1 MIIQHIQI
9 KNFRS
14 IQNAS
19 FTCDSLTAL
28 VGRNGTGKS
37 SFLSALELF
46 YDQSAKVQAD
56 DFYAGDTSLEIE
68 VVLTFSDLTEE
79 EEKFFTAYID
89 NGMLSVARIFSNGS
103 GTNSGSYHGMRLQ
116 NPDFAEIRAADG
128 RRDFTNKY
136 NELKSKGK
144 YTSLP
149 TVRSAD
155 QADQALTEW
164 ENAHP
169 KERIRIRDD
178 GQFFGF
184 TGVGQGYLG
193 RYTRFIR
200 VPAVRDATDDATDK
214 RGSSISEIMDLV
226 VRSVVSTRKD
236 VTALKEQTQTQYE
249 AILDPSKL
257 TELTTLEVQLS
268 QTLKQYAPDAS
279 VSLSW
284 SDLAEI
290 TIPMPEAEI
299 KLSEDG
305 YKSAVQQTGHGLQRA
320 FILTMLQ
327 HLVAAREM
335 ERASTGD
342 LDSNNSKDT
351 EVTSVPNLVLAVE
364 EPELYQHP
372 SRQRHMASVL
382 LQLAQGSVPGVAKQT
397 QVIYAT
403 HAPLF
408 VGLDRFDQIRI
419 IRKAEGNLGDPKTT
433 SVTTVS
439 LNSVAEKLW
448 GLDGQTGERYTPST
462 LRPRMQA
469 VMTPWMNE
477 GFFAD
482 VVVLV
487 EGVGDHAAV
496 LAVARSMGINL
507 ESFNICVI
515 PCLGKNNLD
524 KPAVVFLEFGIST
537 YVIWDSDSSS
547 MNPISDDNKRL
558 LRLVGATENDSQF
571 GVFNSYTCLNNNLEC
586 TLRSEIS
593 EPVFDELLALFCDE
607 FGMRRNQA
615 IKNPYVLNK
624 IILAAKDRGHTSET
638 LCEVVQRIVDLHHAY
653 AQGDRASFGFNRME
667 KAGSL

>member
-1 MIIQHIQI
+1 MVIREIQI

-68 VVLTFSDLTEE
+68 VALTFSDLTEE
-79 EEKFFTAYID
+79 EREFFSTYID
-89 NGMLSVARIFSNGS
+89 MGMLSVVRVFSNEP
-103 GTNSGSYHGMRLQ
+103 GTKSGSYHGMRLQ
-116 NPDFAEIRAADG
+116 NPDFAEIRAVDG
-128 RRDFTNKY
+128 RRNFIDRYNK
-136 NELKSKGK
+136 LKSKVK
-144 YTSLP
+144 YTNLP
-149 TVRSAD
+149 SIRSAD
-155 QADQALTEW
+155 QAAQALTEW
-164 ENAHP
+164 EDAHP
-169 KERIRIRDD
+169 EERIRMRDD

-200 VPAVRDATDDATDK
+200 VPAVRDASDDATDK

-236 VTALKEQTQTQYE
+236 VTALKKQTQTQYE
-249 AILDPSKL
+249 EILDPSKL

-268 QTLKQYAPDAS
+268 ETLKQYAPDAS

-335 ERASTGD
+335 ERASTSD
-342 LDSNNSKDT
+342 QVSSNGTDT

-419 IRKAEGNLGDPKTT
+419 IRKTEGNLAAPKTT

-439 LNSVAEKLW
+439 LNTVAEKLW
-448 GLDGQTGERYTPST
+448 DLDGQNGERYTPST

-496 LAVARSMGINL
+496 LAVARSMGIDL
-507 ESFNICVI
+507 ESVNICVI

-537 YVIWDSDSSS
+537 YVIWDSDGSTMS
-547 MNPISDDNKRL
+547 PISDDNKRL
-558 LRLVGATENDSQF
+558 LRLVGATENDSHF
-571 GVFNSYTCLNNNLEC
+571 GVFSSYACLNNNLEV

-593 EPVFDELLALFCDE
+593 EPVFDELLERLCDK

-615 IKNPYVLNK
+615 IKNPYVLNE
-624 IILAAKDRGHTSET
+624 IILAAKDRGHISET
-638 LCEVVQRIVDLHHAY
+638 LCEVVRRIVELHPAY
-653 AQGDRASFGFNRME
+653 ARGDLTSFGFQRMDI
-667 KAGSL
+667 AGSM

>member
-1 MIIQHIQI
+1 MVIQEVQV

-46 YDQSAKVQAD
+46 YDQSANVNAD
-56 DFYAGDTSLEIE
+56 DFYAGDDSLEIE
-68 VVLTFSDLTEE
+68 VALTYSELSEE
-79 EEKFFTAYID
+79 ENEFFATYID
-89 NGMLSVARIFSNGS
+89 GGMLSVVRVFSNKTGIK
-103 GTNSGSYHGMRLQ
+103 SGSYHGLRLQ
-116 NPDFAEIRAADG
+116 NPDFAEIRAVDG
-128 RRDFTNKY
+128 RRNTINKY
-136 NELKSKGK
+136 NEFKSNGK

-149 TVRSAD
+149 TIRSAD
-155 QADQALTEW
+155 QATQALAEW
-164 ENAHP
+164 EEAHP
-169 KERIRIRDD
+169 EECIRMRDD

-236 VTALKEQTQTQYE
+236 IATFKEQTQKQYE
-249 AILDPSKL
+249 EILDPSKL
-257 TELTTLEVQLS
+257 TELTALEVQLS
-268 QTLKQYAPDAS
+268 QTLKQYAPDAG

-284 SDLAEI
+284 SDLTEI
-290 TIPMPEAEI
+290 VIPMPEAEI

-335 ERASTGD
+335 ERASTDG
-342 LDSNNSKDT
+342 LASNNGKDA
-351 EVTSVPNLVLAVE
+351 EVTTVPNLVLAVE

-397 QVIYAT
+397 QVMYAT

-408 VGLDRFDQIRI
+408 IGLDRFDQIRI
-419 IRKAEGNLGDPKTT
+419 IRKAEGSLGFPKTT
-433 SVTTVS
+433 TVTSVA
-439 LNSVAEKLW
+439 LNTVAEKLW
-448 GLDGQTGERYTPST
+448 DLDGQIGDRFTPTT

-496 LAVARSMGINL
+496 LAVARSMGIDL
-507 ESFNICVI
+507 ESINICVI

-524 KPAVVFLEFGIST
+524 RPAVVFLEFGIST
-537 YVIWDSDSSS
+537 YVIWDSDCG
-547 MNPISDDNKRL
+547 PSDPVSEKNQRL
-558 LRLVGATENDSQF
+558 LRLVDATQTNPSH
-571 GVFNSYTCLNNNLEC
+571 GVYGNHACLSGNLESI
-586 TLRSEIS
+586 LRSEIS
-593 EPVFDELLALFCDE
+593 ETVFDELLSLACDE
-607 FGMRRNQA
+607 FGMKRKQA
-615 IKNPYVLNK
+615 IKNPIVLSK
-624 IILAAKDRGHTSET
+624 VILDANAQGFESET
-638 LCEVVQRIVDLHHAY
+638 LCKVVKKIAELHPSSGR
-653 AQGDRASFGFNRME
+653 GDHQSVRFERSVTASV
-667 KAGSL
+667 

>member
-1 MIIQHIQI
+1 MVIREVQI

-19 FTCDSLTAL
+19 FTCNSLTAL

-46 YDQSAKVQAD
+46 YDQSANVNAD
-56 DFYAGDTSLEIE
+56 DFYAGDVSLEIE
-68 VVLTFSDLTEE
+68 VALTFSDLTEE
-79 EEKFFTAYID
+79 EKEFFAAYID
-89 NGMLSVARIFSNGS
+89 GGMLSVVRVFSNEPGIK
-103 GTNSGSYHGMRLQ
+103 SGSYHGMRLQ

-128 RRDFTNKY
+128 RRNTIDKY
-136 NELKSKGK
+136 NKLRSEGK
-144 YTSLP
+144 YTNLP
-149 TVRSAD
+149 RIRSAE
-155 QADQALTEW
+155 QAFQALTEW
-164 ENAHP
+164 EDSHP
-169 KERIRIRDD
+169 KERNRMRDD

-200 VPAVRDATDDATDK
+200 VPAVRDATDDATEK

-236 VTALKEQTQTQYE
+236 VTTFKEQTQTQYE
-249 AILDPSKL
+249 EILDPSKL
-257 TELTTLEVQLS
+257 TELTTLEAQLS
-268 QTLKQYAPDAS
+268 QTLKQYAPDAG

-290 TIPMPEAEI
+290 SIPMPEAEI

-305 YKSAVQQTGHGLQRA
+305 YKSTVQQTGHGLQRA

-327 HLVAAREM
+327 HLVAAREI
-335 ERASTGD
+335 ERVSTGD
-342 LDSNNSKDT
+342 HASNNGKDA
-351 EVTSVPNLVLAVE
+351 EVTLVPNLVLAVE

-397 QVIYAT
+397 QVIYTT

-419 IRKAEGNLGDPKTT
+419 IRKVEGNLGVPKTT
-433 SVTTVS
+433 TVTTVS
-439 LNSVAEKLW
+439 LNNVAEKLW
-448 GLDGQTGERYTPST
+448 DLDGQIGDRYTPIT

-496 LAVARSMGINL
+496 LAVARSMGIDL
-507 ESFNICVI
+507 ESINICVI

-547 MNPISDDNKRL
+547 LNPISDDNKRL
-558 LRLVGATENDSQF
+558 LRLVGATENDSHF
-571 GVFNSYTCLNNNLEC
+571 GVFSSYACLNNNLEC

-615 IKNPYVLNK
+615 LKNPFVLNK
-624 IILAAKDRGHTSET
+624 IIVAAKARGHMSET
-638 LCEVVQRIVDLHHAY
+638 LCEVVQRIVELHPAS
-653 AQGDRASFGFNRME
+653 ARGDHTSFRFERMD